1 MNMDRVCLSL
11 NTSRELMH
19 FNSPANCYLTGM
31 EITIKY
37 SSMVKQL
44 ALFFFFFPLYTKGK
58 IMAYVVFF
66 TLQ

>member
-1 MNMDRVCLSL
+1 
-11 NTSRELMH
+11 MH

-44 ALFFFFFPLYTKGK
+44 VLFFFSLYTKGK

>member
-44 ALFFFFFPLYTKGK
+44 ALFFFFFSPLHKR
-58 IMAYVVFF
+58 
-66 TLQ
+66 